1 MENTNKKSLISFMS
15 GFKVFV
21 GAVISLVLLVSAAWI
36 NDAFKDPTFLCLKGN
51 DKCLMDAVLRERD
64 DRASG
69 EKAILAQAKAFVEAK
84 NVKIESYKSRFS
96 LPFVQDELKAGRREN
111 VPSSLLQQLV
121 NLVAPQ
127 AQAKD
132 NGMADISWSEPAY
145 APVHIEN
152 GLNAYLESKNSPFA
166 HVNLM
171 EVGERNGLTADQMYL
186 LVGISGKESNFGTVY
201 RRKSGSGLIRDDA
214 LGLTYHNPVGI
225 KWCLRLP
232 DCPPS
237 GTMPDENGFWLQKYD
252 SWEQFWDLYTR
263 QMKSAYF
270 EGQCDTTSCMKQKYV
285 GGSKENKNEWEREI
299 NNFLYDMKDFGQ
311 KYYAKQIEQHNS
323 YSI

>member
-15 GFKVFV
+15 
-21 GAVISLVLLVSAAWI
+21 VLKVSAGVVIALVFFLGATWF
-36 NDAFKDPTFLCLKGN
+36 NEVAHDPTFLCFKGN
-51 DKCLMDAVLRERD
+51 DKCLMDAVVNERAARD
-64 DRASG
+64 SG
-69 EKAILAQAKAFVEAK
+69 EKEILAQAKSFVEFK
-84 NVKIESYKSRFS
+84 NKHIESIKSRFS
-96 LPFVQDELKAGRREN
+96 LPFIQDELKAGRREN

-132 NGMADISWSEPAY
+132 NGMADISWSEPSY

-166 HVNLM
+166 HINLM

-186 LVGISGKESNFGTVY
+186 LVSISGQESTFGTVY
-201 RRKSGSGLIRDDA
+201 RRSSKGGLVRDDE
-214 LGLTYHNPVGI
+214 LGLTYHNPVGLQH
-225 KWCLRLP
+225 CVRVEG
-232 DCPPS
+232 CPSPN
-237 GTMPDENGFWLQKYD
+237 TIPDENGFWLQRYD
-252 SWEQFWDLYTR
+252 TWEQFWDLYTK
-263 QMKSAYF
+263 QMKKVYF
-270 EGQCDTTSCMKQKYV
+270 EGQCDTVSCMKQKYV
-285 GGSKENKNEWEREI
+285 GGTKEHKAEWEKAI
-299 NNFLYDMKDFGQ
+299 NGFLYDMKDFGQ